1 MTFKHFAPIGAT
13 LALALAT
20 PAMAQQDSGKVDW
33 TGPYVGGSFGYNWS
47 KGDGGEHLRFD
58 TDGATEVVAIH
69 DPPPGAEV
77 GMRAPADGDGAT
89 PLMVAVKQLSE
100 QLVDTYLEAGARPD
114 AVARDDR

>member
-58 TDGATEVVAIH
+58 TDGDGNYDNVVTTAAGH
-69 DPPPGAEV
+69 LRRFGTRCDAGQRLQWRQ
-77 GMRAPADGDGAT
+77 GCDRLDG
-89 PLMVAVKQLSE
+89 PCRL
-100 QLVDTYLEAGARPD
+100 
-114 AVARDDR
+114 